1 MVQRKWMYLE
11 GIFVGG
17 DIRSQLPE
25 EAKKFDVIDKLF
37 KKIMTETQREPNIK
51 KACSA
56 TNRLQDLQTISVGLE
71 KCQKSLND
79 YLDSKRNAFPRF
91 FFISDDELLSIL
103 GSSDP
108 TCVQEHMI
116 KMYDNIA
123 SLKLVKSQDNITT
136 AQAMISAEKEIMEF
150 KQHVITE
157 GRVEDWMTKVLAE
170 MKRTNRLITKE
181 AVFYYRHQKSR
192 YAKSF
197 YNVIKKGF
205 IY

>member
-1 MVQRKWMYLE
+1 MRNLNLKIWIVVQRKWMYLE

-136 AQAMISAEKEIMEF
+136 AQAMISAEKEVMEF

-192 YAKSF
+192 
-197 YNVIKKGF
+197 
-205 IY
+205 

>member
-1 MVQRKWMYLE
+1 MYLE

-123 SLKLVKSQDNITT
+123 SLKLVKSQDNVTT
-136 AQAMISAEKEIMEF
+136 AQAMISSEKEIMEF

-157 GRVEDWMTKVLAE
+157 GRVEDWMTKVLSE

-192 YAKSF
+192 YIFLNEFTSSA
-197 YNVIKKGF
+197 
-205 IY
+205 